1 MTTFM
6 SEKIIKY
13 TIFTSIL
20 LVFSISFIFVYSSS
34 VKSNGGNFVYPLD
47 DTYIHLSVARNWAEY
62 GLPGVNPS
70 EFSFLSSSPLWT
82 SLLSAFA
89 VVGIDIE
96 MLPLYL
102 NFIISLILIF
112 YLTNL
117 FYNKIKNK
125 FILFFLILILIFSAS
140 FLIFTFIGL
149 EHLLHV
155 FLLLLFFIEISKLE
169 SSNRESSVFLIYF
182 LAFILPLVRY
192 ESLFAIFAAAVW
204 FTKSKDYIKAI
215 LIFILAAMSVSMVGI
230 FSIIYGG
237 TFLPS
242 SLMLKGEFLSHTG
255 FYEILKSLLWHPI
268 KKMIHAPVLAVLLGI
283 SITFLYHA
291 KKHNFKNEFKSLLF
305 IFILTTVLHLLFAQI
320 GWLYRYEAYLI
331 LIGLVVNLLYFIK
344 LISSK
349 QIKINKTIIGLS
361 LLLLLSLGFRAYN
374 TNTSINKAST
384 NIYEQ
389 QYQTAKFLSHFYAG
403 DKIAVNDIGLVSWKG
418 NVYVYDLWG
427 LATPEILSLKR
438 QNKINGKVLDQ
449 LMVKNGVHI
458 AAIYKEWFEFRD
470 GFYKNWYE
478 AGSWTIKNNY
488 ICGSTE
494 VSFFAKDS
502 AHLVKLEKDLLEFSS
517 YLPKGVIQK
526 LNIGH

>member
-1 MTTFM
+1 MTNFM
-6 SEKIIKY
+6 SEKITKY
-13 TIFTSIL
+13 TIFSSLIL
-20 LVFSISFIFVYSSS
+20 FFSISFILLYSSS
-34 VKSNGGNFVYPLD
+34 VKSNDGHFVYPLD

-62 GLPGVNPS
+62 GVPGINPS

-96 MLPLYL
+96 MLPFYL

-117 FYNKIKNK
+117 FYDKIKNK
-125 FILFFLILILIFSAS
+125 FILFFLILILILSVS
-140 FLIFTFIGL
+140 FLLLTFIGL
-149 EHLLHV
+149 EHLLHA
-155 FLLLLFFIEISKLE
+155 FLLLLFILEISKLQ
-169 SSNRESSVFLIYF
+169 SNKRESSAFLIYF

-192 ESLFAIFAAAVW
+192 ESFFAIFAAAVW
-204 FTKSKDYIKAI
+204 FAKSKDYTKAI
-215 LIFILAAMSVSMVGI
+215 LIFILAAMSVSIVGL

-242 SLMLKGEFLSHTG
+242 SLLLKGELLSHTG

-268 KKMIHAPVLAVLLGI
+268 KKLVYAPALAVLLAL
-283 SITFLYHA
+283 SATFLYHA
-291 KKHNFKNEFKSLLF
+291 KKHNFKNEFLPLLF
-305 IFILTTVLHLLFAQI
+305 IFILTTVLHLIFAQI
-320 GWLYRYEAYLI
+320 GWLYRYEAYLV
-331 LIGLVVNLLYFIK
+331 LIGLVINLLYFLK
-344 LISSK
+344 LISYK
-349 QIKINKTIIGLS
+349 QIEINKTIMGLS
-361 LLLLLSLGFRAYN
+361 FLLLLSLGFRAYN

-384 NIYEQ
+384 NIYQQ

-403 DKIAVNDIGLVSWKG
+403 KKIAVNDIGLVSWMG

-438 QNKINGKVLDQ
+438 QNKINGKVLDK

-458 AAIYKEWFEFRD
+458 AAIYKEWFEFQD
-470 GFYKNWYE
+470 GFYKNWYK

-488 ICGSTE
+488 ICGSPE

-502 AHLVKLEKDLLEFSS
+502 THLVKLEKNLLDYSS

-526 LNIGH
+526 LNIGN